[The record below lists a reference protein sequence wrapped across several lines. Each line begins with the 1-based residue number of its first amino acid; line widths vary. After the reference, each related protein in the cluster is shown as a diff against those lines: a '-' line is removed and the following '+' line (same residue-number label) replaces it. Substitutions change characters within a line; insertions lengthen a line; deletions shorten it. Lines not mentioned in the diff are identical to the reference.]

1 MITGN
6 YFTNNEDLLLHF
18 QSITDWKELV
28 DAYEHGFTDAEEY
41 KKTGNDKLAFAPSSL
56 EEAIEYYKS
65 TLDSVGDLIGKHL

>member
-28 DAYEHGFTDAEEY
+28 DAYEHGFTDAEKNFR
-41 KKTGNDKLAFAPSSL
+41 KKSAVKL
-56 EEAIEYYKS
+56 
-65 TLDSVGDLIGKHL
+65 